1 MERKLCAWK
10 VEGSVM
16 VDSKP
21 FASLSVNFLH
31 LVVPIY
37 ISKIEKNG
45 KWKMA
50 NYFGLRND
58 ICYLFPFNSL

>member
-10 VEGSVM
+10 LEGSVM

-21 FASLSVNFLH
+21 PASLSVNFVH

-37 ISKIEKNG
+37 IPKIEKKN
-45 KWKMA
+45 
-50 NYFGLRND
+50 
-58 ICYLFPFNSL
+58 C

>member
-21 FASLSVNFLH
+21 SASLSVSFLH
-31 LVVPIY
+31 LVVLIY
-37 ISKIEKNG
+37 ISKIEKKNFWIE
-45 KWKMA
+45 KW
-50 NYFGLRND
+50 
-58 ICYLFPFNSL
+58 YLLFISLQFFVSFPR

>member
-16 VDSKP
+16 ADSKP
-21 FASLSVNFLH
+21 PASLSVNFVH

-37 ISKIEKNG
+37 IPKIEKKLLNE
-45 KWKMA
+45 KW
-50 NYFGLRND
+50 
-58 ICYLFPFNSL
+58 